1 MQIIFDSKTVSAEP
15 GETIFAMAQREGVEI
30 PALCQQQELKP
41 PSTSCL
47 VCLVKVN
54 GRFVPSCATYVEDG
68 MNIESETEEVHA
80 MRRSALEL
88 LLSDHIDHCRT
99 CGEGRKKCLL
109 LKYMAKYRADRHR
122 FRHSADNE
130 VDHEPQTSESEALLQ
145 SDRVVFDSRKC
156 IKCGL
161 CIAVTRRDNDG
172 IGLTFLGR
180 GFETRVGVPFDE
192 PLQMAL
198 ELPANE
204 SADELANKIVSTCP
218 TAALTWR

>member
-1 MQIIFDSKTVSAEP
+1 MQIIFDGKTVSAEA
-15 GETIFAMAQREGVEI
+15 GETIFAVAEREGVEI
-30 PALCQQQELKP
+30 PVLCRLPELQP

-54 GRFVPSCATYVEDG
+54 GRFVPSCATHVEND

-88 LLSDHIDHCRT
+88 LLSDHMVHCRT
-99 CGEGRKKCLL
+99 CGEGRKKCRL
-109 LKYMAKYRADRHR
+109 LKYMAKYRANRHR
-122 FRHSADNE
+122 FGNPAADELPAN
-130 VDHEPQTSESEALLQ
+130 HEPQTSECGTLVQ

-161 CIAVTRRDNDG
+161 CIALTRKCGEG

-180 GFETRVGVPFDE
+180 GFETRVGIPFDE
-192 PLQMAL
+192 PLQRAV
-198 ELPANE
+198 ER
-204 SADELANKIVSTCP
+204 SADEIVSTCP